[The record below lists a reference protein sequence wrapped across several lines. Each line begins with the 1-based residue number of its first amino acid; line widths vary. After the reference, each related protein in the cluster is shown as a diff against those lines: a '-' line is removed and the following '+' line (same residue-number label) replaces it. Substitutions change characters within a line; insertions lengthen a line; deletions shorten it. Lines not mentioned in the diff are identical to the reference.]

1 VAGDE
6 PVTSPDQHK
15 PGPKRAAR
23 IGAVV
28 VMVSLLAMICGNH
41 RGRVEDI
48 FLVVSA
54 ALIAAWLLGDWL
66 LRKNG
71 LRGSTD

>member
-1 VAGDE
+1 VAAEE

-15 PGPKRAAR
+15 PGHPKAAR

-28 VMVSLLAMICGNH
+28 VAISLLLMIIGNQ
-41 RGRVEDI
+41 RGHIEDW
-48 FLVVSA
+48 F
-54 ALIAAWLLGDWL
+54 LIAFAAGLLLILVADWL

-71 LRGSTD
+71 LRS